1 MRAAFF
7 QDLAPG
13 NTHARAVVGEPS
25 RPASTGFAF
34 VQAPGVFRPVLARG
48 QAGIFS
54 VMEQVFR
61 GKCVAAYWRRPRR
74 EISPFIK
81 EDSPTRVFVFYCRS
95 AGTARGGKYP
105 FLSRGIFRQIS
116 SVAVDFKASTG
127 AVRGEI
133 SLFFKGVFFGKFR
146 GFRPNFGGFFYS
158 LI

>member
-34 VQAPGVFRPVLARG
+34 VPAPGVFRPVLARG

-54 VMEQVFR
+54 VTEQVFR
-61 GKCVAAYWRRPRR
+61 EKCVAAYWRRPRR
-74 EISPFIK
+74 EISLFIK
-81 EDSPTRVFVFYCRS
+81 EDFPTRVFVFYCRS

-116 SVAVDFKASTG
+116 AVAIDFSVSTG

-133 SLFFKGVFFGKFR
+133 SLFSRGYFSGNSANLSQISADFFT
-146 GFRPNFGGFFYS
+146 
-158 LI
+158 L